1 LYSFFSSFLNPL
13 LNSTNL
19 LIFLSIF
26 LFFLNLKN
34 KKNYITYSKYIV
46 LFLFLSISF
55 LPVGSIGL
63 NYLEKNYIKQQ
74 EIIDFDNIIV
84 LGGTENISATI
95 HTKKLNFY
103 GGSERLISSIKLALI
118 EPDSTIFFLGGNQGL
133 LKEDKIDESYVAK
146 LFYTDVGF
154 DLSRIVF
161 INNTNNTKEN
171 LFAFKKFNDEDKAA
185 VLITSAFHM
194 KRSMLI
200 AEELDLDLIPYA
212 VNFKSITGF
221 NLIDNFQKFNIN
233 RNLSFF
239 DLFFKEILG
248 ILAFKIFN

>member
-1 LYSFFSSFLNPL
+1 MYSLLSSFLNPL

-19 LIFLSIF
+19 LIFLSIL
-26 LFFLNLKN
+26 LFFLNLKI
-34 KKNYITYSKYIV
+34 KKNYFIYLRYLV
-46 LFLFLSISF
+46 LSIFLSISF
-55 LPVGSIGL
+55 LPIGSIGL
-63 NYLEKNYIKQQ
+63 NYLEKNYMKQQ

-95 HTKKLNFY
+95 HTKKLNFH
-103 GGSERLISSIKLALI
+103 GGSERLISSVKLALI
-118 EPDSTIFFLGGNQGL
+118 KPDSTIFFLGGNQGL
-133 LKEDKIDESYVAK
+133 LEKDKINESYVAK

-154 DLSRIVF
+154 DLSRVVF
-161 INNTNNTKEN
+161 INDTNNTKQN
-171 LFAFKKFNDEDKAA
+171 LYAFKKFNSKDKAA

-200 AEELDLDLIPYA
+200 AKELDLNLTPYA
-212 VNFKSITGF
+212 VEFKSITEF
-221 NLIDNFQKFNIN
+221 NLIDNFQNFSIN

-239 DLFFKEILG
+239 DLFFKEMLG